1 MKNLKLLLMFAI
13 IMLQTLQA
21 NAQSFPVEAIMEN
34 GPSNE
39 KVNFLFMGD
48 GYTSSQMSQ
57 YISDVNNVVNEF
69 FTQAPF
75 NNISSSFNVYAVKVP
90 SNVSGAAY
98 SPSNL
103 IDNYFGSTFWYAGI
117 ERLLVATK
125 SSTVYSVANASFPE
139 YDQIFIIVN
148 DTKYGGS
155 GGEFAT
161 FSIDASATELALHE
175 AGHSYAN
182 LADEYWYIGQEN
194 ANRTA
199 NSNPAT
205 IKWKEFLNQ
214 QGIGIYQ
221 YESPGNGWYRPH
233 QNCKMRYL
241 GSDFCLVC
249 QNALTETTM
258 DITGEDASIG
268 VPSGLTNS
276 NIQTT
281 SFMANWNAVAGASSY
296 DLQLWNSVSGTW
308 DNAASTSTLSYAF
321 SGFEAGSTQ
330 NWRVRAVA
338 GNQTSAYSAAM
349 AAVLQADDNGGG
361 DTPPTTPV
369 NLSSSNVGSTS
380 FTGNWDAVDGAT
392 SYDIQRWGGSSWVSA
407 GTSTSNSFEFTGLAS
422 GSDQWFRVRAVNSA
436 GTSNYSSYLYVGL
449 TDGGDDGGDGGD
461 ELTSPTNL
469 RAENV
474 VSYGFYA
481 TWDAVSAATSYEV
494 QIWQNGSWVSQ
505 GSTQNEY
512 MWLYFSSY
520 QGEYWRV
527 RSKNGTDASA
537 YSDWIH
543 TQIPAAPMQQ
553 EMDFEKLTVYPNPG
567 KDFINIGHGYQG
579 TVELELLNLSGQVI
593 MNGTYDDATILLDI
607 SKLASGSYILR
618 LHNNEHL
625 SVEKIIKM

>member
-1 MKNLKLLLMFAI
+1 MKNLKLLLMFAT
-13 IMLQTLQA
+13 IMLQTLHIH
-21 NAQSFPVEAIMEN
+21 AQSFPVETIMEN
-34 GPSNE
+34 GASNE

-48 GYTSSQMSQ
+48 GYTSAQMGQ

-75 NNISSSFNVYAVKVP
+75 DNISSSFNVYAVKVP

-139 YDQIFIIVN
+139 YDQVFIIVN
-148 DTKYGGS
+148 DPKYGGS

-182 LADEYWYIGQEN
+182 LADEYWYIGVEN

-205 IKWKEFLNQ
+205 IKWKDFLNQ
-214 QGIGIYQ
+214 QGVGIYQ

-258 DITGEDASIG
+258 DITGEDASLG

-281 SFMANWNAVAGASSY
+281 SFTANWNAVASASSY
-296 DLQLWNSVSGTW
+296 DLQLWNGVSGTW
-308 DNAASTSTLSYAF
+308 DNAASTSALSYSF

-338 GNQTSAYSAAM
+338 GNETSAYSSAM
-349 AAVLQADDNGGG
+349 AVSLETDDGGG
-361 DTPPTTPV
+361 GEDTPPTTPV

-392 SYDIQRWGGSSWVSA
+392 SYDIQRWGGSNWVSA
-407 GTSTSNSFEFTGLAS
+407 GTSATNSFEFTGLAN

-449 TDGGDDGGDGGD
+449 TAGDDGGGGG

-469 RAENV
+469 RANNV
-474 VSYGFYA
+474 LSYGFYA
-481 TWDAVSAATSYEV
+481 VWDEVSAATSYEV
-494 QIWQNGSWVSQ
+494 QIWQNGGWVSQ
-505 GSTQNEY
+505 GNTQDGY
-512 MWLYFSSY
+512 MWLYFSSS

-527 RSKNGTDASA
+527 RAKNGTDASA

-543 TQIPAAPMQQ
+543 TQIPAAPMRLETEVKQ
-553 EMDFEKLTVYPNPG
+553 LTVYPNPS
-567 KDFINIGHGYQG
+567 KDFINIGHGYYG
-579 TVELELLNLSGQVI
+579 TVKLELVNLSGQLI
-593 MNGTYDDATILLDI
+593 MSGTYDKPTILLDI
-607 SKLASGSYILR
+607 SKLTSGSYILR
-618 LHNNEHL
+618 LYNDEDL